1 MRQKIAL
8 LSLLL
13 FAACEGPRATDVGSN
28 TNWLQSCDDDEDC
41 GDSLACHCG
50 ICTLDCSA
58 ATDCESLPGARCA
71 LPDDPAA
78 WATCQ
83 SREPALSSGICLPGC
98 EPGTCG
104 SGAAC
109 VSGSCVPA
117 PLPEGE
123 FCAPA
128 VERTEADRATEDT
141 LLALV
146 QALRENGDIVCGS
159 DPPSV
164 RVPPFRLDRRL
175 RCAARVLSM
184 DLDESGE
191 LGLIDSLGRNTQQ
204 RLTLVGYSTLLWGES
219 YAPEATASDAL
230 ATMLTDVDSC
240 QRFVDAAFVDVG
252 IGAAGEVQIV
262 TIGAE

>member
-1 MRQKIAL
+1 MRQTIAL

-13 FAACEGPRATDVGSN
+13 FAACDGPGATEVGSN
-28 TNWLQSCDDDEDC
+28 TNWLQSCDHDRDC
-41 GDSLACHCG
+41 TDSLACHCG
-50 ICTLDCSA
+50 ICTLDCNA
-58 ATDCESLPGARCA
+58 AAECESLPAARCV

-83 SREPALSSGICLPGC
+83 SREPTLSSGICLPGC

-104 SGAAC
+104 TGDAC

-117 PLPEGE
+117 PLPQSE

-128 VERTEADRATEDT
+128 VERSDVNRASEDA

-146 QALRENGDIVCGS
+146 QGVRADGNTVCGS
-159 DPPSV
+159 DPPSA
-164 RVPPFRLDRRL
+164 RVPPLRLDRRL

-184 DLDESGE
+184 DLNETGD
-191 LGLIDSLGRNTQQ
+191 LGLIDSLGRNTQE
-204 RLTLVGYSTLLWGES
+204 RLTLVGYSTTFWGES
-219 YAPEATASDAL
+219 YAREVTAAEAL
-230 ATMLTDVDSC
+230 AIMLTDVDSC
-240 QRFVDAAFVDVG
+240 QRFVDAEFLDVG